1 MKRYPFISTDFSLE
15 KIQSESVPVMLP
27 PANRHILATG
37 FTWNCW
43 KGLELSVS
51 YACIFMD
58 GRDMHIM
65 DANGAM
71 YDLETNWGFCHAG
84 GFSVTY
90 RF

>member
-1 MKRYPFISTDFSLE
+1 MVSYTYDMDCTQATQ
-15 KIQSESVPVMLP
+15 QSVMLP